1 MASVWLQALGVED
14 TRRSITSVMLHY
26 NIVLYYVIL
35 YHAIL
40 YVIIIIYLEVHG

>member
-1 MASVWLQALGVED
+1 MASVWLQAIGVED
-14 TRRSITSVMLHY
+14 TRRSITSMLHY

-40 YVIIIIYLEVHG
+40 YVIP